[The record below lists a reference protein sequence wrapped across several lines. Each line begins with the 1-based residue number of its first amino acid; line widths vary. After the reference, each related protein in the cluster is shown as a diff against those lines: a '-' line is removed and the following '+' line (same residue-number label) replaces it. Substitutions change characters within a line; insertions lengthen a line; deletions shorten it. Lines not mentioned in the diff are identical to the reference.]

1 MGKHIPLVSVVIP
14 AFNAELFIGETI
26 DSVLAQTYPAYEV
39 IVVDDG
45 SSDRTRELV
54 TERFGTRVRLV
65 VQENQGPSA
74 ARNAGAAAAR
84 GDYLAVIDA
93 DDIWLPEK
101 LSYQTKVLKQ
111 NPDIGLLCGNMV
123 EFDDTGSVE
132 QDHFSKRGLTQE
144 YFGHAVYVKDVTFMR
159 SSSLESSA

>member
-1 MGKHIPLVSVVIP
+1 M
-14 AFNAELFIGETI
+14 
-26 DSVLAQTYPAYEV
+26 
-39 IVVDDG
+39 
-45 SSDRTRELV
+45 
-54 TERFGTRVRLV
+54 RLI

-74 ARNAGAAAAR
+74 ARNAGTAAAR